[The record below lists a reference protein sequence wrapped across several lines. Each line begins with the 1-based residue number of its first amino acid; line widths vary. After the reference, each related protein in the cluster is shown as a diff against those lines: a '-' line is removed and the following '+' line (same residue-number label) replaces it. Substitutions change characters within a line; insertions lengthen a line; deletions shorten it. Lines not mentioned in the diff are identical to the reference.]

1 MERSEIKALIFDLG
15 GVVIDYTFDRV
26 FATWGRIY
34 NRDPQELVQR
44 FEWDDAF
51 HDLERG
57 AITPEDYIEHLA
69 GKLNISF
76 TGKTFDA
83 GWNAIY
89 LGIKPGIEELLEEL
103 KPDFRLVALTNTT
116 AMHTPV
122 WRQRY
127 GSRLTMFEKIFASN
141 EIKARKPEPAAFTQ
155 VLDYLEAGPREV
167 LFFDDF
173 PPYVEGAE
181 KLGITSFLVTSPDEI
196 RAGLKTA
203 FE

>member
-34 NRDPQELVQR
+34 NRDPQEIRQR

-51 HDLERG
+51 RALERG
-57 AITPEDYIEHLA
+57 TIAPGDYIEYL
-69 GKLNISF
+69 GKKLNISF
-76 TGKTFDA
+76 TPKTFDA

-89 LGIKPGIEELLEEL
+89 LGIRPGIEELLREL
-103 KPDFRLVALTNTT
+103 EAEFRLVALTNTT

-127 GSRLTMFEKIFASN
+127 GSRLTMFGEIFASN
-141 EIKARKPEPAAFTQ
+141 EIRARKPEPEAFVQ
-155 VLDYLEAGPREV
+155 VLEYLEASPRDV

-173 PPYVEGAE
+173 PPYLEGAE
-181 KLGITSFLVTSPDEI
+181 KLGIMSFLVTSPDEI
-196 RAGLKTA
+196 RAGLKAA
-203 FE
+203 FG